1 MYPRFIPVG
10 RTYKT
15 DAGESIRLQ
24 FRQTVNRI
32 GSRLETWYTMR
43 TPGNRKDFMSRTYK
57 RNTAVLLL
65 LILSISMTRDILASL
80 VHPELIE
87 SHVTDIAM
95 LEEISKFRSG
105 AGHDFSYDPS
115 FNYAGEYFG
124 ATDATEPDS
133 SMKHYLAPY
142 AAYLGDMAT
151 VPVYAPFDGVITRVT
166 EETNSENPS
175 IVNKRIEL
183 TSVDNPDYLAVL
195 FHIDLDNDYPQIK
208 NDWPAAVWPAH
219 QADDATYVT
228 DTLSAGDLM
237 GYADMRTGHDF
248 DIAVLYSVTATEKY
262 WVSYFD
268 LMPDTLFSA
277 YEERGASR
285 SELSISKAHRLSNPI
300 ISWGGRNDDDWVELQ
315 VVPETGTLK
324 IAIFGLLCLL
334 NRTASRNDK
343 HRRN

>member
-1 MYPRFIPVG
+1 MLN
-10 RTYKT
+10 T
-15 DAGESIRLQ
+15 DRRL
-24 FRQTVNRI
+24 I
-32 GSRLETWYTMR
+32 
-43 TPGNRKDFMSRTYK
+43 
-57 RNTAVLLL
+57 AVTLLL
-65 LILSISMTRDILASL
+65 AAAISANRDVNASL
-80 VHPELIE
+80 AHPELIE
-87 SHVTDIAM
+87 SHITDIGM

-115 FNYAGEYFG
+115 FTYAGEYFG

-142 AAYLGDMAT
+142 APHLGDRTT

-166 EETNSENPS
+166 EETNAENPS

-183 TSVDNPDYLAVL
+183 TSIEHPEYLAVL

-228 DTLSAGDLM
+228 DTLSAGDFI

-248 DIAVLYSVTATEKY
+248 DIAILYSVSATEKY
-262 WVSYFD
+262 WISYFD

-277 YEERGASR
+277 YEERGSSR
-285 SELSISKAHRLSNPI
+285 GDMSLSKAYRLSNPI
-300 ISWGGRNDDDWVELQ
+300 ITWGGRNDDDWVELQ

-324 IAIFGLLCLL
+324 FSVFGLLFLL
-334 NRTASRNDK
+334 GRIATRNDK
-343 HRRN
+343 RRHNRR